1 VALHPAGPSFAAALA
16 PGVAPLAWD
25 AGSAVFSL
33 LITLAWLKSVSLA
46 TRAGAL
52 APNFSRKLVHSTCG
66 TGFMLL
72 WCIYSD
78 APSARLLAAVVP
90 ALQLVRLW
98 LAGSS
103 TEDASSSEL
112 VSTLSRT
119 GKRKEALG
127 GPFLYTW
134 VLLAATLL
142 GFRSVVAAV
151 AVCQMAVGDGVAD
164 IVGRRWGT
172 IKWPFSD
179 SKSYAGTGAFVVG
192 AWAASLGVVSVYHTF
207 GYTALTAQAA
217 VVPLLVVSV
226 ASALVEL
233 LPKGQG
239 VMAVLTDDNLTVP
252 ACAALVGSLLLR

>member
-1 VALHPAGPSFAAALA
+1 
-16 PGVAPLAWD
+16 
-25 AGSAVFSL
+25 
-33 LITLAWLKSVSLA
+33 
-46 TRAGAL
+46 
-52 APNFSRKLVHSTCG
+52 
-66 TGFMLL
+66 M
-72 WCIYSD
+72 
-78 APSARLLAAVVP
+78 
-90 ALQLVRLW
+90 
-98 LAGSS
+98 
-103 TEDASSSEL
+103 
-112 VSTLSRT
+112 
-119 GKRKEALG
+119 
-127 GPFLYTW
+127 
-134 VLLAATLL
+134 LLAATLL

-164 IVGRRWGT
+164 IVGRRYAPPPLPPPPTAAARMPTSCVSARSPSVRRHRWGT

-217 VVPLLVVSV
+217 VVPLLAVSV

>member
-1 VALHPAGPSFAAALA
+1 
-16 PGVAPLAWD
+16 
-25 AGSAVFSL
+25 
-33 LITLAWLKSVSLA
+33 
-46 TRAGAL
+46 
-52 APNFSRKLVHSTCG
+52 
-66 TGFMLL
+66 
-72 WCIYSD
+72 
-78 APSARLLAAVVP
+78 
-90 ALQLVRLW
+90 
-98 LAGSS
+98 
-103 TEDASSSEL
+103 
-112 VSTLSRT
+112 
-119 GKRKEALG
+119 
-127 GPFLYTW
+127 